1 MDFFRSLRVT
11 TSTKH
16 LSVPTPKAIKAPQGS
31 VTDVTCF
38 NCMGPGHF
46 SNDCSLPQVS
56 FKQKQANRAKVEQ
69 MQNQNMPQQ
78 AQAAALQFFQQSVA
92 PDQSEHQH
100 HPKAEGPLQE
110 ISGNAGRAHIKLPM
124 TPAILQRGQS
134 LSSMLPLKPPV
145 PANAATKG
153 AAFKDRKLKQPAV
166 NKDFRV
172 VKPAQKAEASKA
184 AQKTAEQGV
193 ERTIVANHQQP
204 TVQPMEEVEH
214 TGPSGRPPGYRTPS
228 PPHNAVEPISPV
240 QADPRPYQP
249 QKQRQNQLPT
259 QIPDHTPYQRQQPHR
274 EQ

>member
-1 MDFFRSLRVT
+1 
-11 TSTKH
+11 
-16 LSVPTPKAIKAPQGS
+16 
-31 VTDVTCF
+31 
-38 NCMGPGHF
+38 
-46 SNDCSLPQVS
+46 
-56 FKQKQANRAKVEQ
+56 
-69 MQNQNMPQQ
+69 
-78 AQAAALQFFQQSVA
+78 
-92 PDQSEHQH
+92 
-100 HPKAEGPLQE
+100 
-110 ISGNAGRAHIKLPM
+110 
-124 TPAILQRGQS
+124 
-134 LSSMLPLKPPV
+134 MLPLKPPV

-153 AAFKDRKLKQPAV
+153 AAFKDRKLKQLAV

-274 EQ
+274 EQQGSSQQHPLRITEVIEPGQTRLPKPPKIDAATKETVPINMAKNKDRFTVEGFLGSEVTLPIWQLLDRSPQIRAQLARAMASCKPTKRGKRPAASAAVVGPPKVATEAHEDEDVTCLYLEA